1 MSTISLCM
9 IVKDEEKVIERC
21 LNTVVDIVDEI
32 IIVDTG
38 SQDSTKEKVK
48 KYKADIYDFPWKD
61 DFAEARNFAF
71 SKARMDYILWLDADD
86 VLEKEDQEKLKLL
99 KESLNNTVDVISMM
113 YVLSTDEN
121 NNPVVSLRRNR
132 MVKRKNNYKWIGKVH
147 EYLEVY
153 GNILSA
159 DIAVRHLKDKEYT
172 DRNLK
177 IFRKMVLENQE
188 FSPRDLFYYGNELYD
203 NKYYLEAI
211 KAYEDFI
218 ATKKGWI
225 EDVKQAL
232 IKISECYGFIGYKD
246 KEEEYLFKGLQ
257 YDIPSSDLC
266 CRIAYTFYEKEK
278 YEIAAFWYE
287 NAINNPPKPGSLNLV
302 NSAMYT
308 WVPALQLC
316 VCYCKIGNFNKANEY
331 NELAARYVPN
341 HSSVINNRR
350 YLLNKVK

>member
-99 KESLNNTVDVISMM
+99 KENLNNTVDVISMM

-132 MVKRKNNYKWIGKVH
+132 IVKRKNNYIWIGKVH

-153 GNILSA
+153 GNI
-159 DIAVRHLKDKEYT
+159 
-172 DRNLK
+172 
-177 IFRKMVLENQE
+177 
-188 FSPRDLFYYGNELYD
+188 
-203 NKYYLEAI
+203 
-211 KAYEDFI
+211 
-218 ATKKGWI
+218 
-225 EDVKQAL
+225 
-232 IKISECYGFIGYKD
+232 
-246 KEEEYLFKGLQ
+246 
-257 YDIPSSDLC
+257 
-266 CRIAYTFYEKEK
+266 
-278 YEIAAFWYE
+278 
-287 NAINNPPKPGSLNLV
+287 
-302 NSAMYT
+302 
-308 WVPALQLC
+308 
-316 VCYCKIGNFNKANEY
+316 
-331 NELAARYVPN
+331 
-341 HSSVINNRR
+341 
-350 YLLNKVK
+350 

>member
-153 GNILSA
+153 GNILSV

-177 IFRKMVLENQE
+177 IFRTMALENQE
-188 FSPRDLFYYGNELYD
+188 FSSRDLFYYGNELYD

-225 EDVKQAL
+225 
-232 IKISECYGFIGYKD
+232 
-246 KEEEYLFKGLQ
+246 
-257 YDIPSSDLC
+257 
-266 CRIAYTFYEKEK
+266 
-278 YEIAAFWYE
+278 
-287 NAINNPPKPGSLNLV
+287 
-302 NSAMYT
+302 
-308 WVPALQLC
+308 
-316 VCYCKIGNFNKANEY
+316 
-331 NELAARYVPN
+331 
-341 HSSVINNRR
+341 
-350 YLLNKVK
+350 

>member
-48 KYKADIYDFPWKD
+48 RYKADIYDFTWKD

-177 IFRKMVLENQE
+177 IFRKMVLENE
-188 FSPRDLFYYGNELYD
+188 DVSPRDLFYYGNELYD

-211 KAYEDFI
+211 KSYEDFI
-218 ATKKGWI
+218 ATEKGWI
-225 EDVKQAL
+225 
-232 IKISECYGFIGYKD
+232 
-246 KEEEYLFKGLQ
+246 
-257 YDIPSSDLC
+257 
-266 CRIAYTFYEKEK
+266 
-278 YEIAAFWYE
+278 
-287 NAINNPPKPGSLNLV
+287 
-302 NSAMYT
+302 
-308 WVPALQLC
+308 
-316 VCYCKIGNFNKANEY
+316 
-331 NELAARYVPN
+331 
-341 HSSVINNRR
+341 
-350 YLLNKVK
+350 

>member
-48 KYKADIYDFPWKD
+48 RYKADIYDFTWKD

-177 IFRKMVLENQE
+177 IF
-188 FSPRDLFYYGNELYD
+188 G
-203 NKYYLEAI
+203 
-211 KAYEDFI
+211 
-218 ATKKGWI
+218 
-225 EDVKQAL
+225 
-232 IKISECYGFIGYKD
+232 IGSK
-246 KEEEYLFKGLQ
+246 
-257 YDIPSSDLC
+257 
-266 CRIAYTFYEKEK
+266 
-278 YEIAAFWYE
+278 
-287 NAINNPPKPGSLNLV
+287 
-302 NSAMYT
+302 
-308 WVPALQLC
+308 
-316 VCYCKIGNFNKANEY
+316 
-331 NELAARYVPN
+331 
-341 HSSVINNRR
+341 
-350 YLLNKVK
+350 

>member
-121 NNPVVSLRRNR
+121 INYQLFSRANDLINKNKDIIDMDSNDLLDLIEESDVGIVNNDEMKCECIQCGAEDYVDNW
-132 MVKRKNNYKWIGKVH
+132 VKKYN
-147 EYLEVY
+147 E
-153 GNILSA
+153 NIS
-159 DIAVRHLKDKEYT
+159 
-172 DRNLK
+172 NLK
-177 IFRKMVLENQE
+177 EICPICGGEMIF
-188 FSPRDLFYYGNELYD
+188 
-203 NKYYLEAI
+203 
-211 KAYEDFI
+211 
-218 ATKKGWI
+218 
-225 EDVKQAL
+225 DVKTHKY
-232 IKISECYGFIGYKD
+232 ICDSEKCL
-246 KEEEYLFKGLQ
+246 E
-257 YDIPSSDLC
+257 
-266 CRIAYTFYEKEK
+266 
-278 YEIAAFWYE
+278 
-287 NAINNPPKPGSLNLV
+287 
-302 NSAMYT
+302 
-308 WVPALQLC
+308 
-316 VCYCKIGNFNKANEY
+316 
-331 NELAARYVPN
+331 
-341 HSSVINNRR
+341 
-350 YLLNKVK
+350 

>member
-1 MSTISLCM
+1 
-9 IVKDEEKVIERC
+9 
-21 LNTVVDIVDEI
+21 
-32 IIVDTG
+32 
-38 SQDSTKEKVK
+38 
-48 KYKADIYDFPWKD
+48 
-61 DFAEARNFAF
+61 
-71 SKARMDYILWLDADD
+71 
-86 VLEKEDQEKLKLL
+86 
-99 KESLNNTVDVISMM
+99 
-113 YVLSTDEN
+113 
-121 NNPVVSLRRNR
+121 
-132 MVKRKNNYKWIGKVH
+132 
-147 EYLEVY
+147 
-153 GNILSA
+153 
-159 DIAVRHLKDKEYT
+159 
-172 DRNLK
+172 
-177 IFRKMVLENQE
+177 MVLENEE

-203 NKYYLEAI
+203 NEYYFEAI
-211 KAYEDFI
+211 KSYEDFI
-218 ATKKGWI
+218 ATEKGWI
-225 EDVKQAL
+225 EDIKQAL